1 MRFNKD
7 YIAETLAAYA
17 SGAAEEAR
25 RLVGIRGSDMISG
38 LESATDRNSRETN
51 SEPFATPRLR
61 DQKPV
66 GRYAIRLAILL
77 LILLI
82 GNSAATPAQPSLQ
95 TAEGRTPSA
104 SYSFVSEV
112 AALRPATAGV
122 TSVDVVALT
131 VADADAEAAFFT
143 TVLSFEKVSDVEVA
157 GENYEHL
164 EGVFGLRMRVVRIRL
179 GAEFIELTEYLVPR
193 GRAIPTESRSN
204 DRWFQHVAIIT
215 ADMDRAYEWLRKNK
229 VQHASSGPQRLP
241 DWNKNAG
248 GIKAFYFKDPEGH
261 VLEVLQFPEGKGDPK
276 WHRES
281 NKLFLGID
289 HTAIVVGDT
298 DASLAFYRDALGM
311 RVAGESE
318 NYGTEQE
325 HLNNVFGA
333 RLRITALRAPSGPGI
348 ELLEYLAP
356 RDGRPYPQDARA
368 NDLCAWQTR
377 LLVPDA
383 DQTAEILQRQ
393 KYPFVSSGVVAI
405 SAAEMDAR
413 RCFIVRDPDGHLM
426 QLSEK

>member
-1 MRFNKD
+1 
-7 YIAETLAAYA
+7 
-17 SGAAEEAR
+17 
-25 RLVGIRGSDMISG
+25 
-38 LESATDRNSRETN
+38 
-51 SEPFATPRLR
+51 
-61 DQKPV
+61 
-66 GRYAIRLAILL
+66 
-77 LILLI
+77 
-82 GNSAATPAQPSLQ
+82 
-95 TAEGRTPSA
+95 
-104 SYSFVSEV
+104 VSEV

-122 TSVDVVALT
+122 TSVDVIALT

-164 EGVFGLRMRVVRIRL
+164 EGVFGLRMRVVRMRL
-179 GAEFIELTEYLVPR
+179 GDEFIELTEYLAPR

-204 DRWFQHVAIIT
+204 DRWFQHIAIIT
-215 ADMDRAYEWLRKNK
+215 ADMDRAYGWLRKNK

-281 NKLFLGID
+281 NQLFLGID
-289 HTAIVVGDT
+289 HTVIVVGDT
-298 DASLAFYRDALGM
+298 NASLAFYRDALGM
-311 RVAGESE
+311 RIVGESE
-318 NYGTEQE
+318 NYGSEQE

-356 RDGRPYPQDARA
+356 RDGRAYPQDARA
-368 NDLCAWQTR
+368 NDLFAWQTR

-383 DQTAEILQRQ
+383 AEAAEILQRQ

-405 SAAEMDAR
+405 SAAEMEAR
-413 RCFIVRDPDGHLM
+413 RCFVVRDPDGHLM